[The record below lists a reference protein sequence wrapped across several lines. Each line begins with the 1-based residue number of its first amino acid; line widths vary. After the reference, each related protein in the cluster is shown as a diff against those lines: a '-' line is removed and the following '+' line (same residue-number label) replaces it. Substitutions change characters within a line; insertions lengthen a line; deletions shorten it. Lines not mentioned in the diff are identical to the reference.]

1 MTALPIVSA
10 SLIVQF
16 WRYKVSGVVKFIETK
31 KLLRGLGTRSYGEI
45 VDKHGRLVWE
55 IEKLPEMDGGGGV
68 TPVCSVA

>member
-1 MTALPIVSA
+1 M
-10 SLIVQF
+10 
-16 WRYKVSGVVKFIETK
+16 SGAVKFIETR

-45 VDKHGRLVWE
+45 VDKREHLVWE